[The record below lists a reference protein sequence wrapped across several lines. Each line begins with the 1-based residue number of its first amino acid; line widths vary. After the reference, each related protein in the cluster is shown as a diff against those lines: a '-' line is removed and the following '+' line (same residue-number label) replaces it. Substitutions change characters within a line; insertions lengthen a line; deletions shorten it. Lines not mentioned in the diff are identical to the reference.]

1 MWDITFGER
10 LRRMRTKEYIT
21 QGELGAKL
29 GISRAAVSFYEL
41 DKREPD
47 IETLC
52 SIRKYFDVSADY
64 LLGLKEDQAEGK
76 EKHMT
81 LRDLVLKVSDH
92 TTVEV
97 HIRMLGMDFSTS
109 HFAEVYLEDDKKRED
124 SRALMD
130 RTIKKIW
137 VRDDLL
143 VVHLEE

>member
-1 MWDITFGER
+1 M
-10 LRRMRTKEYIT
+10 
-21 QGELGAKL
+21 

-52 SIRKYFDVSADY
+52 SICKYFDVSADY
-64 LLGLKEDQAEGK
+64 LLGLKEDQTEGK

-97 HIRMLGMDFSTS
+97 YIRMFGFDFSTS
-109 HFAEVYLEDDKKRED
+109 HFAGVYIEDDKKRED
-124 SRALMD
+124 IRVLMD
-130 RTIKKIW
+130 KTIQKIW
-137 VRDDLL
+137 VQDDLL
-143 VVHLEE
+143 AVHLEE